1 MSLNF
6 EIEEAKNSGYNVK
19 VTIII
24 VNYNTADHL
33 KDCLKSIIEFTKQ
46 IDYEIIV
53 ADNNSTIRD
62 IENFPAM
69 FPNVRFIFRNVN
81 DGFGAGCNCAA
92 KFAKGKYLIFVN
104 PDIVIVDDVIHK
116 LCSFMEE
123 NIELG
128 ACSPLLMDFED
139 NIAYNFNEFPNL
151 IWEFFEASGIGNARK
166 LNRLY
171 DFGNYKAEI
180 YKFVYVDWITG
191 AFLLVRADAFNALN
205 GFDERYFLYYED
217 TDFQNRLQS
226 AGFKIACL
234 YGLIVRHFG
243 NSSVKS
249 EKGEEVYF
257 YHLNR
262 SKMIY
267 SYLHFGFLKRSMI
280 SVVV

>member
-151 IWEFFEASGIGNARK
+151 IWEFLRHQESVTRES
-166 LNRLY
+166 L
-171 DFGNYKAEI
+171 
-180 YKFVYVDWITG
+180 TG
-191 AFLLVRADAFNALN
+191 CMTLGTIRPK
-205 GFDERYFLYYED
+205 
-217 TDFQNRLQS
+217 S
-226 AGFKIACL
+226 I
-234 YGLIVRHFG
+234 
-243 NSSVKS
+243 NSSMLIGLP
-249 EKGEEVYF
+249 ELF
-257 YHLNR
+257 
-262 SKMIY
+262 
-267 SYLHFGFLKRSMI
+267 FW
-280 SVVV
+280 